1 MKKQHFQSETGS
13 MDILGHKMEWTMK
26 RSKTSSAF
34 GIRGSRIFYLE
45 LKKDGKVIGLYERG
59 WLPDKKISKED
70 EEGSLC
76 LSFLV
81 DRYGKDNPKKKKEM
95 GSQE

>member
-1 MKKQHFQSETGS
+1 MKKTHYANETGE
-13 MDILGHKMEWTMK
+13 MTIHGARMAWTMK
-26 RSKTSSAF
+26 RSKTESAF

-45 LKKDGKVIGLYERG
+45 LKKNGMVIGSYDRG
-59 WLPDKKISKED
+59 WTKQISKED

-81 DRYGKDNPKKKKEM
+81 DKFGKQAIKRRKEI
-95 GSQE
+95 GFQE